1 MSTLKS
7 LTKVELIALVV
18 ERNTEIAGLR
28 MKLSVAQR
36 NDAPAAKPAYVR
48 TPHALPTH
56 FAAARDAAM
65 RMGRSVKVEA

>member
-1 MSTLKS
+1 MATLKS
-7 LTKVELIALVV
+7 LTKVELIALLAG
-18 ERNTEIAGLR
+18 RDDEIAGLR
-28 MKLSVAQR
+28 MALSIAQR

-48 TPHALPTH
+48 TPHALPAH

>member
-1 MSTLKS
+1 MATLKS
-7 LTKVELIALVV
+7 LTKVELIAPIT
-18 ERNTEIAGLR
+18 ERDAEIAGLR
-28 MKLSVAQR
+28 MQLSIAQR